1 MYEKTLIF
9 IFISVYFTK
18 LIHLVVSVSDYAGS
32 AKEELDKRQLI
43 VKPDG
48 NLETDLVCC
57 YSEQILHCWCRI
69 IVLQD
74 K

>member
-1 MYEKTLIF
+1 M
-9 IFISVYFTK
+9 
-18 LIHLVVSVSDYAGS
+18 SDYAGS

-74 K
+74 KWYDELQRLRLGIWSKYF